1 MAAAFCCRILRAA
14 AQEGRKGFFSAE
26 NLCAGFCGKLARRIL
41 REARGLLFFR
51 AAYWAGRFC
60 ANCFLR
66 FTLKHAAISS
76 GAWLPCGGV
85 VFFASLCLLRGSLLG
100 GCAQCAMR
108 RVKICAQTFFRAI
121 FLRLAPRRNESWRN
135 FNLMACGCARR
146 FSSPPFGCNLH
157 GAHGRFWNNF
167 ADFFAG
173 FFFAP
178 ILHFALFCANCT
190 IIMGVAA
197 YCNRLAPF

>member
-1 MAAAFCCRILRAA
+1 MAAAFCCRILRSA
-14 AQEGRKGFFSAE
+14 AQEGRKGFF
-26 NLCAGFCGKLARRIL
+26 LCGKLVCGFL
-41 REARGLLFFR
+41 REACAQDSAGGARVAFFSRGLLGG
-51 AAYWAGRFC
+51 A
-60 ANCFLR
+60 FLR
-66 FTLKHAAISS
+66 EL
-76 GAWLPCGGV
+76 
-85 VFFASLCLLRGSLLG
+85 FFAFYAQTRRNFLGGLASLRRRRFFTSLCLLRGSLLG

-108 RVKICAQTFFRAI
+108 RVKICARTFFCAI